1 MKTLKKLDVVI
12 IVLLIGLSFT
22 PHLIFAKTWS
32 KDYASTYANIK
43 ISGKFYENIPLS
55 SSKDEQTFVIKTAH
69 GNNTIT
75 IKGDTIQIVE
85 ADCHDALCVKQ
96 GIASKVGESIIC
108 LPHELIIEI
117 KGEESSD
124 SSDMILSH

>member
-12 IVLLIGLSFT
+12 IVLLICLSFT

-43 ISGKFYENIPLS
+43 ISGKVYKDIPLS
-55 SSKDEQTFVIKTAH
+55 SSKGEETFVIDTPH
-69 GNNTIT
+69 GKNTVIV
-75 IKGDTIQIVE
+75 KGDTIQIIE
-85 ADCHDALCVKQ
+85 AGCHDELCVKQ

-117 KGEESSD
+117 KGEESND
-124 SSDMILSH
+124 SSDMILSY